1 MAKLGEINYL
11 RNMGEHG
18 RRHAMNKPFS
28 DRHCSNY
35 LVELGAILTLL
46 PPPPLRLLDIG
57 CGTGWTSRFFA
68 RRGYDVL
75 GIDICSDMIEGA
87 EQINEHEQLPNLR
100 FRVCDYETFERDGEF
115 DIAVFYDALHH
126 AVDEQ
131 AAMNMACRALK
142 PGGVCITSEPGRG
155 HAQSQHTLDAV
166 ARFDVTEKDMPPSKI
181 IAMGRKAGFRKFQ
194 KYPHA
199 FDMNSVTYQRSG
211 RVMNLIPRWLGPVRM
226 LVGLAKLG
234 AVFLVRPLHSG
245 IVVLN
250 K

>member
-1 MAKLGEINYL
+1 MAKVGEINYL
-11 RNMGEHG
+11 RNMGEQG
-18 RRHAMNKPFS
+18 RRHALNKPFS
-28 DRHCSNY
+28 DDSCSKY
-35 LVELGAILTLL
+35 LVEVGAILTLL

-68 RRGYDVL
+68 RRGYEVL

-87 EQINEHEQLPNLR
+87 RHISEREQLPNLQ
-100 FRVCDYETFERDGEF
+100 FQVCDYETFDRSGEF
-115 DIAVFYDALHH
+115 DITVFYDSLHH

-142 PGGVCITSEPGRG
+142 PGGVCVTSEPGRG
-155 HAQSQHTLDAV
+155 HSQSEHTQAAV
-166 ARFDVTEKDMPPSKI
+166 ARFDITEKDMPPGKI
-181 IAMGRKAGFRKFQ
+181 IAMGKQAGFRKFQ

-199 FDMNSVTYQRSG
+199 FDMNSATYERTS
-211 RVMNLIPRWLGPVRM
+211 RVMNLIPRWLGPVRT
-226 LVGLAKLG
+226 LVGLARLN
-234 AVFLVRPLHSG
+234 AVYLVRSLRSG